1 MDIIKALQGII
12 TEAETMKNAY
22 FFTPPASANMRRAY
36 EKKHSH
42 QIITWNDSGHQY
54 SACFTVTCSCH
65 NVYAAG
71 TYTRDGQRTTLTAIR
86 NSYRRLLTTA

>member
-1 MDIIKALQGII
+1 MDIITALQGII

-42 QIITWNDSGHQY
+42 PVVTWQESGHT
-54 SACFTVTCSCH
+54 FTAEYTVSCSCN

-71 TYTRDGQRTTLTAIR
+71 TYTKDGKRTTLTAIR
-86 NSYRRLLTTA
+86 NSFKRLLAA